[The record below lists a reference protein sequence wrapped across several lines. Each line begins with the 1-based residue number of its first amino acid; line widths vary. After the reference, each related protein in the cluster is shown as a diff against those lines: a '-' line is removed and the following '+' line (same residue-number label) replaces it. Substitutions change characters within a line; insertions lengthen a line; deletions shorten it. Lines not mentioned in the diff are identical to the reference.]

1 MVNLTLCNVTI
12 SQILLS
18 LSVIKFFTRKYTTVE
33 KVFSAISPG
42 WKKILVAII
51 LFDGLVV
58 AVGAYLL
65 VATDIFA
72 APPIPTIVVGPPPT
86 DTATPWAGPPGGTS
100 TATPI
105 MPPTPLATTILA
117 QSGFPHGFTPTP
129 RPTPEPV
136 YISLPMLYIVGRNAR
151 DVPVVY
157 QVLYPESFFAPGTN
171 NACGPVALYAG
182 LLGLGLDI
190 DYQRVRDLAVSYGFD
205 ASGFSTSGMVNTAT
219 TISNER
225 NEPFSVEQGRTFT
238 TQDLIRHLRRGE
250 VVVVLLQVKQGNSGF
265 QVSGY
270 EAGSFGHFLIVERI
284 NIRTRKVRF
293 AGSTL
298 GMDEVP
304 LGDFVASWSN
314 NSQALAPPEGWRA
327 YLDNEQPG
335 GWAMMLKPNR

>member
-1 MVNLTLCNVTI
+1 
-12 SQILLS
+12 
-18 LSVIKFFTRKYTTVE
+18 
-33 KVFSAISPG
+33 VF
-42 WKKILVAII
+42 
-51 LFDGLVV
+51 
-58 AVGAYLL
+58 
-65 VATDIFA
+65 
-72 APPIPTIVVGPPPT
+72 
-86 DTATPWAGPPGGTS
+86 AG
-100 TATPI
+100 
-105 MPPTPLATTILA
+105 
-117 QSGFPHGFTPTP
+117 Q
-129 RPTPEPV
+129 
-136 YISLPMLYIVGRNAR
+136 
-151 DVPVVY
+151 
-157 QVLYPESFFAPGTN
+157 
-171 NACGPVALYAG
+171 
-182 LLGLGLDI
+182 LGQGVDI

-250 VVVVLLQVKQGNSGF
+250 VVVVLLQVKQGSSGF

-314 NSQALAPPEGWRA
+314 NSQALTLPEGWRA